1 MNNRR
6 NLFGIAPVALAA
18 TLLLAGCAD
27 SDPQKMVDSAQQYLD
42 KKDNAAAIIQLK
54 NALQENPDLAQARF
68 LLGKALYLNGDPVGA
83 KAELEK
89 SRALGFSPDQLTP
102 QLVRTKL
109 ALGEF
114 QQVTTEFDQVELSTP
129 EANADLNTMVAVAW
143 RLQGKQEGFEAN
155 LQQALA
161 AKADHAPALIEQARF
176 QGANRD
182 FEGAIVVLDKVL
194 AADPK
199 NSEALKLKGDLF
211 LYGKRDVKD
220 ALALYRE
227 ASQGNPQFADARA
240 ATVRVLLSQ
249 GQLDEAS
256 TELDALTKIAKGA
269 PQTLYLQTLLA
280 FQKKDYPAAR
290 EYSQQM
296 LKIAPN
302 SATALEMAGAT
313 ELQLNSM
320 TPAETYLSRALTVSP
335 DLRIA
340 RRALVLTFLR
350 TGQTDKALA
359 ALPPDIATNDS
370 DTALLSLA
378 GQVHMVRG
386 ELDMA
391 QALFT
396 RASKLDPSDPAKQT
410 SLAVSQLMSG
420 QTETAM
426 ESLQDIA
433 ASDTGVVADMAL
445 INAHLRNREVDKA
458 LAAIDDLEKK
468 RVNDPLPSM
477 LRGRA
482 LLVRNDRAG
491 ARKALERALEI
502 SPNYMAATTALA
514 ALDVAEGKVQDAQK
528 RFEGVVQREPKN
540 AQALVA
546 LAEIKA
552 RSGAPK
558 AEVLDAIRKAIDAAP
573 TEKVPRLMLVEYL
586 LQQKDNPTALS
597 SAQTAAAAIP
607 DAPELLDALGRAQ
620 SANGENNQ
628 AMSSFNKMAS
638 LLPKSPLPHVR
649 MATVHASMKNL
660 PAAEQSLR
668 KALDVQPNLL
678 VAQRGLAELAIQAKK
693 PAEAL
698 AISKTVQK
706 QRPNEGVGYLLEGD
720 VHAANRNWGN
730 AVDAYSA
737 GLKAAPGTELAIK
750 LHTVQGLAGRTA
762 DAERTAADW
771 IKGHPEDAGFRLF
784 LGDRALGANNL
795 PEAQR
800 HYDRVIELQP
810 KNALALNNLAWVSG
824 KLGRSDA
831 ISLAERAV
839 AVAPNQPAFM
849 DTLAV
854 LLSEKGEHAKALDM
868 QKKVVAAQPEAP
880 AFKLNL
886 AKIHMAA
893 GDKAAAKQQLDEL
906 SALGDKFSG
915 QAEVKRLRDGL
926 Q

>member
-1 MNNRR
+1 MNTSK
-6 NLFGIAPVALAA
+6 NLFGIAPVALAV

-27 SDPQKMVDSAQQYLD
+27 SDPQKMVESAQQYLD
-42 KKDNAAAIIQLK
+42 KKDNGAAIIQLK

-68 LLGKALYLNGDPVGA
+68 LLGKALFLNGDPVGA

-89 SRALGFSPDQLTP
+89 SRALGFSPEQVTP
-102 QLVRTKL
+102 ELVRTKL

-114 QQVTTEFDQVELSTP
+114 QPVTTEFGQTELATA
-129 EANADLNTMVAVAW
+129 ETNADLKTLVAIAW
-143 RLQGKQEGFEAN
+143 RVQGKQDGFEAS

-161 AKADHAPALIEQARF
+161 AKPDHAPALIEQARF
-176 QGANRD
+176 KGYQRD
-182 FEGAIVVLDKVL
+182 FDGAIAVLDKVL
-194 AADPK
+194 AANPK
-199 NSEALKLKGDLF
+199 NADALKLKGDVL
-211 LYGKRDVKD
+211 LYSQRDPKE

-227 ASQGNPQFADARA
+227 ASQANPQFADARA
-240 ATVRVLLSQ
+240 AVVRVLLSQ

-256 TELDALTKIAKGA
+256 TELDALTKIAKGT

-290 EYSQQM
+290 EFSQQM

-313 ELQLNSM
+313 ELQLNSLVQ
-320 TPAETYLSRALTVSP
+320 AEAHLTRALTIAP
-335 DLRIA
+335 QLKIA
-340 RRALVLTFLR
+340 RRALVLTLLR

-359 ALPPDIATNDS
+359 ALPSDIATNDS
-370 DTALLSLA
+370 DPALLSVA

-396 RASKLDPSDPAKQT
+396 RASRLDPNDPAKQT

-420 QTETAM
+420 QTESAM
-426 ESLQDIA
+426 ESLEDIA
-433 ASDTGVVADMAL
+433 ASDKGVTADMAL
-445 INAHLRNREVDKA
+445 INAHLSKRDVDKA
-458 LAAIDDLEKK
+458 LAAIDELEKK
-468 RVNDPLPSM
+468 RVDDPMPSL

-502 SPNYMAATTALA
+502 SPSYMAATTALA
-514 ALDVAEGKVQDAQK
+514 TLDVADGKAQDAQK
-528 RFEGVVQREPKN
+528 RFETVVQREPKN
-540 AQALVA
+540 AQALMA

-552 RSGAPK
+552 RNGAPK
-558 AEVLDAIRKAIDAAP
+558 EEVLDAIRKAIDAAP
-573 TEKVPRLMLVEYL
+573 TEKLPRLMLVEFL
-586 LQQKDNPTALS
+586 LQQKDNATALT
-597 SAQTAAAAIP
+597 SAQTAVSAIP

-620 SANGENNQ
+620 AANGENNQ

-638 LLPKSPLPHVR
+638 LLPRSPLPYLR
-649 MATVHASMKNL
+649 MATVHAVMKNL

-668 KALDVQPNLL
+668 KALEIQPNLL
-678 VAQRGLAELAIQAKK
+678 AAQRGLAELSMQNKK

-720 VHAANRNWGN
+720 VHAAAKSWNN
-730 AVDAYSA
+730 AVAAYSA

-750 LHTVQGLAGRTA
+750 LHTVQVLAGKSVDA
-762 DAERTAADW
+762 DRTAADW
-771 IKGHPEDAGFRLF
+771 IKSHPEDAGFRLF
-784 LGDRALGANNL
+784 LGDRALGTNKL
-795 PEAQR
+795 QEAQG

-810 KNALALNNLAWVSG
+810 KNALALNNLAWVAG
-824 KLGRSDA
+824 KLGRADA
-831 ISLAERAV
+831 VSLAERAV
-839 AVAPNQPAFM
+839 AAAPNQPAFM
-849 DTLAV
+849 DTLAM
-854 LLSEKGEHAKALDM
+854 LLSDKGEHAKALDL

-880 AFKLNL
+880 VFKLNL
-886 AKIHMAA
+886 AKIHAAA
-893 GDKAAAKQQLDEL
+893 GDKAAARGVLSEL
-906 SALGDKFSG
+906 EALGDRFPG
-915 QAEVKRLRDGL
+915 QAEVTKLKQSL
-926 Q
+926 